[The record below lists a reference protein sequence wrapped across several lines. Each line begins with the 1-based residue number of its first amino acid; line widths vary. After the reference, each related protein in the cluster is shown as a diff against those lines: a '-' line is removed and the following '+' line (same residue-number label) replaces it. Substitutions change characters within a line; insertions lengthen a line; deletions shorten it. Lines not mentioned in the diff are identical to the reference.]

1 MDQDRH
7 AISRLIEQYRDG
19 LATLDVEQ
27 LQGIWDRTHEPLIY
41 IALERA
47 DVIRSWGGIAAYY
60 ERLAE
65 SLAQVDV
72 IDLGD
77 VTIDLLG
84 GAALV
89 YLQFH
94 FEGALHGQTRIADG
108 RITFGVHRT
117 GGDWRVIHYHESA
130 RGPQPSR

>member
-1 MDQDRH
+1 MV
-7 AISRLIEQYRDG
+7 SRRW
-19 LATLDVEQ
+19 TVEQ
-27 LQGIWDRTHEPLIY
+27 LQEIWDRTHSPLIY
-41 IALERA
+41 VALERA
-47 DVIRSWGGIAAYY
+47 EAIRDWGGIAAYY

-65 SLAQVDV
+65 SLARVDA
-72 IDLGD
+72 IELRD

-84 GAALV
+84 DAALV

-108 RITFGVHRT
+108 RITFGLHRM